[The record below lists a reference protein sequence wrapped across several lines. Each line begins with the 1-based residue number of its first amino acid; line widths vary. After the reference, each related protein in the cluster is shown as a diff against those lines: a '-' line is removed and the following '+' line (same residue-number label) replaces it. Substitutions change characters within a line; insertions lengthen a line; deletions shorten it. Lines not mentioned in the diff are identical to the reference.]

1 MFIMG
6 TALFFVTAT
15 LIVILLIIAAI
26 IGLIIALIPAS
37 GILPVFIATSWV
49 YTIMMIGSSRL

>member
-15 LIVILLIIAAI
+15 LIVILLIMAAI
-26 IGLIIALIPAS
+26 IGLIVAIIPAY
-37 GILPVFIATSWV
+37 GMLPVFIATSWV
-49 YTIMMIGSSRL
+49 YTIMMIGSGRL

>member
-15 LIVILLIIAAI
+15 LIVILLIMAAI

-37 GILPVFIATSWV
+37 GMLPVFIATSWV
-49 YTIMMIGSSRL
+49 YTIIMIGSGRI

>member
-1 MFIMG
+1 MFIMA

-15 LIVILLIIAAI
+15 FVVILFILAAI

-37 GILPVFIATSWV
+37 GMLPVFIATSWV
-49 YTIMMIGSSRL
+49 HTIMMIGSGRL

>member
-1 MFIMG
+1 MFMMA

-15 LIVILLIIAAI
+15 FIVVLFIIATI

-37 GILPVFIATSWV
+37 GMLPVFIATSWV
-49 YTIMMIGSSRL
+49 YTIMMIGSGRL